1 MLDGHI
7 LMLIEAVHN
16 IPPGIPQSLNVG
28 GLGVVQSFDLLE
40 ELGAGQLEPLLESK
54 ETQQELYLVLSLS
67 VAPCIILSRHRNMKI
82 NKMFKRGWFF
92 YQLIHQIFY
101 TL

>member
-28 GLGVVQSFDLLE
+28 GLGVVQSFNLLE
-40 ELGAGQLEPLLESK
+40 ELGADQLEPLIESQ
-54 ETQQELYLVLSLS
+54 ETQQELYLVFSLS
-67 VAPCIILSRHRNMKI
+67 VAPSSILSRHSIPVAVPSIPRDP
-82 NKMFKRGWFF
+82 RGASPSS
-92 YQLIHQIFY
+92 
-101 TL
+101 

>member
-28 GLGVVQSFDLLE
+28 GLGVVQSFNLLE
-40 ELGAGQLEPLLESK
+40 ELGADQLEPLIES
-54 ETQQELYLVLSLS
+54 QELYLVFSLS
-67 VAPCIILSRHRNMKI
+67 VAPSSILSRHNIPVAVPSIPRDP
-82 NKMFKRGWFF
+82 RGASPSS
-92 YQLIHQIFY
+92 
-101 TL
+101 